1 MKEIILCGRPGCVGC
16 VKAKTLESGGLEL
29 KDAKDGR
36 EIVLTEDERNELRTL
51 FINGVL

>member
-1 MKEIILCGRPGCVGC
+1 MKEVMLCGRPGACC

-36 EIVLTEDERNELRTL
+36 EIVLTEGERNELRTL